1 MQKNNWLR
9 LGMAGIILSGLG
21 AGTVLQGCG
30 DDDVT
35 PLDAGADTAPTNT
48 TTATGTGTVPDSS
61 VPDTF
66 VPPVPES
73 QKIIFVHAG
82 NWMGTE
88 FETGVGPDSATNGS
102 VRLCLRAGDVGN
114 NPFLPVPALP
124 NAPSNLPL
132 PDGGTTPFAGLLR
145 GTGGVLPARTDF
157 SSTRLEGFAMNARIL
172 AQKAASLPDAA
183 ARTKFLNT
191 PCGDLFSKGLD
202 GDASVPTDGGA
213 NLREGIDYIRVG
225 VIEKGT
231 FAPDSTYV
239 VTVQGC
245 GAGYAEQAGVTTEMV
260 AAKCGASYASA
271 TGNLKLKVQKVD
283 RGAVGA
289 TELGAQF
296 IQATTGT
303 ATVPVNPGVL
313 PGGGVDG
320 GADAAAFK
328 AFSTTPP
335 VAYDAPITPLVKLAG
350 VSLTADALTVN
361 PQAPVPPYSFASS
374 IAATAGKEPVTLGKG
389 HVFVLVGE
397 AAVLAD
403 PNTPNNVKLHFLAF
417 PTNPVVPPLTQ

>member
-9 LGMAGIILSGLG
+9 LGLAGIILAGLG

-35 PLDAGADTAPTNT
+35 PLDAGTDTAT
-48 TTATGTGTVPDSS
+48 TTTIPTSTGTVPDSS

-82 NWMGTE
+82 NWLGRD

-124 NAPSNLPL
+124 NAPSTLPL
-132 PDGGTTPFAGLLR
+132 PDGGTVPFTGLLR

-157 SSTRLEGFAMNARIL
+157 SATRLEGFAMNARVL
-172 AQKAASLPDAA
+172 AAKAASLPDAA

-191 PCGDLFSKGLD
+191 PCGDLFNKGLD
-202 GDASVPTDGGA
+202 GDAAVPTDGGS
-213 NLREGIDYIRVG
+213 NLVEGTDYIRVG

-231 FAPDSTYV
+231 FATDSTYV

-245 GAGYAEQAGVTTEMV
+245 APGYASVPDVTAEMA
-260 AAKCGASYASA
+260 AAKCGATYVNA

-303 ATVPVNPGVL
+303 GPLPVNPGVL
-313 PGGGVDG
+313 PGGGTDG

-361 PQAPVPPYSFASS
+361 PQLALPPPYSFASS
-374 IAATAGKEPVTLGKG
+374 IAATAGREPVTLGKG

-397 AAVLAD
+397 TAVLAD

>member
-1 MQKNNWLR
+1 M
-9 LGMAGIILSGLG
+9 G
-21 AGTVLQGCG
+21 A
-30 DDDVT
+30 
-35 PLDAGADTAPTNT
+35 
-48 TTATGTGTVPDSS
+48 
-61 VPDTF
+61 
-66 VPPVPES
+66 E
-73 QKIIFVHAG
+73 
-82 NWMGTE
+82 
-88 FETGVGPDSATNGS
+88 SATNGS
-102 VRLCLRAGDVGN
+102 VRLCLKAGDVGN

-124 NAPSNLPL
+124 NAPADIAP
-132 PDGGTTPFAGLLR
+132 GVKFTGLLR

-157 SSTRLEGFAMNARIL
+157 SATRLEGFALNARAL
-172 AQKAASLPDAA
+172 AAKAASLPDDA

-191 PCGDLFSKGLD
+191 PCGDLFGKGLD
-202 GDASVPTDGGA
+202 GDAAVPTDGGT
-213 NLREGIDYIRVG
+213 NLRLGIDYVPVG

-231 FAPDSTYV
+231 FATDSTYV

-245 GAGYAEQAGVTTEMV
+245 GAGYAEQAGVTAEMV
-260 AAKCGASYASA
+260 AAKCGATYASA

-296 IQATTGT
+296 VHATTGSGP
-303 ATVPVNPGVL
+303 APINPGVL
-313 PGGGVDG
+313 PGGGTDG

-328 AFSTTPP
+328 PFSTTPP

-361 PQAPVPPYSFASS
+361 PQVAQIPPYSFASS

-397 AAVLAD
+397 GSPAVLLD
-403 PNTPNNVKLHFLAF
+403 PAVPNNVKLHFLAF

>member
-9 LGMAGIILSGLG
+9 LGLAGIILAGMG

-35 PLDAGADTAPTNT
+35 PLDAGVDTATTNT
-48 TTATGTGTVPDSS
+48 TPTSTGSVPDSS

-82 NWMGTE
+82 NWLGPA
-88 FETGVGPDSATNGS
+88 FETGVGEQAATNGS
-102 VRLCLRAGDVGN
+102 VRLCLKAGDVGN

-124 NAPSNLPL
+124 NAPADIAP
-132 PDGGTTPFAGLLR
+132 GVKYTGLLR

-157 SSTRLEGFAMNARIL
+157 SATRLEGFALNARAL
-172 AQKAASLPDAA
+172 AAKAATLPDDA

-191 PCGDLFSKGLD
+191 PCGDLFGKGLD
-202 GDASVPTDGGA
+202 GDAAVPTDGGT
-213 NLREGIDYIRVG
+213 NLREGIDFLRVG

-231 FAPDSTYV
+231 FATDSTYV

-245 GAGYAEQAGVTTEMV
+245 AAGYAEQAGVTAEMV
-260 AAKCGASYASA
+260 AAKCGATYASA

-328 AFSTTPP
+328 AFTTTAP

-361 PQAPVPPYSFASS
+361 PQAPIPPYSFASS
-374 IAATAGKEPVTLGKG
+374 IAATAGKEAVALGKG

-403 PNTPNNVKLHFLAF
+403 PNTPPNVKLHFLAF
-417 PTNPVVPPLTQ
+417 PANPVVPPLTQ

>member
-9 LGMAGIILSGLG
+9 LGLAGIILAGMG

-35 PLDAGADTAPTNT
+35 PLDAGVDTATTNT
-48 TTATGTGTVPDSS
+48 TPTSTGSVPDSS

-82 NWMGTE
+82 NWMGAS
-88 FETGVGPDSATNGS
+88 FENGPGPLAPLAGG
-102 VRLCLRAGDVGN
+102 VRLCLKAGPVGN

-124 NAPSNLPL
+124 NVAAAPVPVPALLP
-132 PDGGTTPFAGLLR
+132 

-157 SSTRLEGFAMNARIL
+157 STTRLEGYALSVQRL
-172 AQKAASLPDAA
+172 AAKAATLPDDA
-183 ARTKFLNT
+183 ARTKFNNT
-191 PCGDLFSKGLD
+191 PCGDLFGKGLD
-202 GDASVPTDGGA
+202 GDAAVPTDGGT
-213 NLREGIDYIRVG
+213 NLVEGVDFLRVG
-225 VIEKGT
+225 IIEPGT
-231 FAPDSTYV
+231 FTPDATFV

-245 GAGYAEQAGVTTEMV
+245 APGYAEQAGVTAEMA
-260 AAKCGASYASA
+260 AAKCGATYASA

-296 IQATTGT
+296 IHATTG
-303 ATVPVNPGVL
+303 AAPANPGVL
-313 PGGGVDG
+313 PGGAVDG

-361 PQAPVPPYSFASS
+361 PQAPIPPYSFASA
-374 IAATAGKEPVTLGKG
+374 IAATAGKEPVALGKG
-389 HVFVLVGE
+389 NVFVLVGE
-397 AAVLAD
+397 GSLAVLTD
-403 PNTPNNVKLHFLAF
+403 PAAPANRKLHFLAF

>member
-9 LGMAGIILSGLG
+9 LGLAGIILAGLG

-35 PLDAGADTAPTNT
+35 PLDAGKDTAPTST

-82 NWMGTE
+82 NWIGPA
-88 FETGVGPDSATNGS
+88 FETGVGAESATNGS
-102 VRLCLRAGDVGN
+102 VRLCLKAGDVGN

-124 NAPSNLPL
+124 NAPADIAP
-132 PDGGTTPFAGLLR
+132 GVKFTGLLR

-157 SSTRLEGFAMNARIL
+157 SATRLEGFALNARAL
-172 AQKAASLPDAA
+172 AAKAASLPDDA

-191 PCGDLFSKGLD
+191 PCGDLFGKGLD
-202 GDASVPTDGGA
+202 GDAAVPTDGGT
-213 NLREGIDYIRVG
+213 NLRLGIDYVPVG

-231 FAPDSTYV
+231 FATDSTYV

-245 GAGYAEQAGVTTEMV
+245 GAGYAEQAGVTAEMV
-260 AAKCGASYASA
+260 AAKCGATYASA

-296 IQATTGT
+296 VHATTGSGP
-303 ATVPVNPGVL
+303 APINPGVL
-313 PGGGVDG
+313 PGGGTDG

-328 AFSTTPP
+328 PFSTTPP

-361 PQAPVPPYSFASS
+361 PQVAQIPPYSFASS

-397 AAVLAD
+397 GSPAVLLD
-403 PNTPNNVKLHFLAF
+403 PAVPNNVKLHFLAF